1 MYPSDA
7 MMLETAAQHLLDISS
22 RVTASFFLFV
32 SFLFL
37 LYQLLLRQSNPTVC
51 ASSWKG
57 STVVPIRLLTSV
69 CRAQINCCSGY
80 RCRGLISWAT
90 YHCRHFHSQKGEL
103 KGENKTLWL
112 PRSSLKCPQVS
123 VCTADTI
130 YCLELLYISM
140 ATSALFRKEDL
151 IKMKFNQLKGI

>member
-7 MMLETAAQHLLDISS
+7 IMLETAAQHLLDILS
-22 RVTASFFLFV
+22 RVTASLFLFV

-37 LYQLLLRQSNPTVC
+37 FYQLLLRQSNLTVC
-51 ASSWKG
+51 ASDWKG

-103 KGENKTLWL
+103 KGENKTVWL
-112 PRSSLKCPQVS
+112 PQSFLKKSTGIGLHSGHHLLLRTLS
-123 VCTADTI
+123 VWLHLSGLGKKI
-130 YCLELLYISM
+130 
-140 ATSALFRKEDL
+140 
-151 IKMKFNQLKGI
+151 

>member
-80 RCRGLISWAT
+80 RRRGLISWAT

-103 KGENKTLWL
+103 KRENKTVITSVFLKKSTGIGLHSGHQLLLRTLSVWL
-112 PRSSLKCPQVS
+112 HLRGLGKK
-123 VCTADTI
+123 I
-130 YCLELLYISM
+130 
-140 ATSALFRKEDL
+140 
-151 IKMKFNQLKGI
+151 